1 MQDGSRSLILFAV
14 GRKFAHAVAM
24 GDVIR
29 VVKVE
34 LAKRPRGQ
42 GRLQDDAFYLDELRP
57 AMLRDL
63 PYPIRRA
70 ARTYLRSD
78 LRKTPKA
85 AKVLRGLLAKE
96 LPRADVVGVE

>member
-14 GRKFAHAVAM
+14 GRKFAHAVDM

-34 LAKRPRGQ
+34 LGNRPRGQ
-42 GRLQDDAFYLDELRP
+42 TIKAMSEGLYMGDLRP

-63 PYPIRRA
+63 PYPIKRA
-70 ARTYLRSD
+70 VRTYLRSD

-85 AKVLRGLLAKE
+85 AKVLRGLLRKE
-96 LPRADVVGVE
+96 GEAP